1 MKKEARMKKRNR
13 DSELLREG
21 YQSYHKALFAVTE
34 FRRQTGSIIQAAVD
48 GHIPG
53 LAAATKTDPDELR
66 NGICPYASPDRLTR
80 KYDGSETQL
89 GVRIP
94 KDWNSKWH
102 MYFYLWVGDG
112 EEPSF
117 SAQVSFKNPG
127 SAIDKLAAA
136 CKELDYGEKHAVISE
151 VVPSDG
157 SRDLAVVCDRVL
169 TRWIALW
176 RKIGGLRQFISKRG

>member
-1 MKKEARMKKRNR
+1 MTKHN

-34 FRRQTGSIIQAAVD
+34 FRRQAGTIIQAAVEK
-48 GHIPG
+48 HIPG
-53 LAAATKTDPDELR
+53 LAAATKMGADELR
-66 NGICPYASPDRLTR
+66 EGICPYASPDRLTQ
-80 KYDGSETQL
+80 KYDGTKTEL

-94 KDWNSKWH
+94 KHWNSKWH

-112 EEPSF
+112 GEPSF
-117 SAQVSFKNPG
+117 SAHVSLKNPG

-136 CKELDYGEKHAVISE
+136 RKELDYGERYAEISE

-157 SRDLAVVCDRVL
+157 SRDLAAVCDRVL
-169 TRWIALW
+169 IRWIALW
-176 RKIGGLRQFISKRG
+176 TKIGGLRQFISKRG